1 MDFDYTIH
9 LPIRESYK
17 LKYDGLNVYDG
28 KTIKRHPRF
37 RCMKTER
44 DTDLNIYISCKL
56 MSIPTYT
63 KILKDYLKKDLVFM
77 IITFLIMMDKI

>member
-1 MDFDYTIH
+1 MDFDYPIH

-17 LKYDGLNVYDG
+17 LKDGLNVYDG

-63 KILKDYLKKDLVFM
+63 KILKDYLKYGYVTLYG
-77 IITFLIMMDKI
+77 